1 MSSKKMDRRKKYTR
15 MVLKD
20 SLLQLLKEKQFSAIT
35 VKEICETADINR
47 STFYA
52 HYTDQYELLEKI
64 EEEMIDDLNLY
75 LRSYNFKEKNEVL
88 QMTEKI
94 IEYFSKKKDEVQI
107 LLNTSTHSS
116 FQLKVMEVAH
126 GYISK
131 QWKEFEH
138 MDENLSKYLSVFI
151 VSGSVQVIK
160 LWLNDDDGLEKSPKE
175 MALFINNLID
185 KGVYGSV

>member
-138 MDENLSKYLSVFI
+138 MDEELAKYLSVFI

>member
-107 LLNTSTHSS
+107 LLNTSSHSS

-126 GYISK
+126 RYISK

-138 MDENLSKYLSVFI
+138 MDEDLAKYLSVFI

>member
-94 IEYFSKKKDEVQI
+94 IEYFSEKKDEVQI
-107 LLNTSTHSS
+107 LLNTSSHSS

-126 GYISK
+126 RYISK

-138 MDENLSKYLSVFI
+138 MDEDLAKYLSVFI